1 MNISCPIG
9 SQIDSVSFS
18 LYEPDEIRKISVKQI
33 VNPVLF
39 DALGHPTKGG
49 LYDPALG
56 PCERSAMQVLKFT
69 RTIPKCLMIIIY
81 SCGTCSQDHFNCPGH
96 FGHIE
101 IPIPTYNP
109 LFFDTLYALLR
120 ARCACC
126 NKFRLSRYNVSID
139 GNDTDMND
147 KVLTW
152 ARDQVQ
158 KVVAKLKLLQH
169 GLIREAQ
176 ALDDELG
183 TKKKEKKPDS
193 DNLEDRMEEEGKA
206 LDIEDELID
215 GIGKVLKT
223 YELAMEY

>member
-1 MNISCPIG
+1 
-9 SQIDSVSFS
+9 
-18 LYEPDEIRKISVKQI
+18 
-33 VNPVLF
+33 
-39 DALGHPTKGG
+39 
-49 LYDPALG
+49 
-56 PCERSAMQVLKFT
+56 
-69 RTIPKCLMIIIY
+69 
-81 SCGTCSQDHFNCPGH
+81 
-96 FGHIE
+96 
-101 IPIPTYNP
+101 
-109 LFFDTLYALLR
+109 
-120 ARCACC
+120 
-126 NKFRLSRYNVSID
+126 
-139 GNDTDMND
+139 MND